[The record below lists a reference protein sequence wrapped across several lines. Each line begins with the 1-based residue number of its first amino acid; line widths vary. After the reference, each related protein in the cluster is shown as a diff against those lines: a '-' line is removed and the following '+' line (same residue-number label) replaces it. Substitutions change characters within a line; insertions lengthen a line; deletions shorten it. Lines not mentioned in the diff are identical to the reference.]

1 MRYYVRR
8 PGKIDIDESA
18 TGISSAK
25 KQKLS
30 GAEGKTAL
38 KSPPGGV
45 KKFFS
50 KTPLAKR
57 TLKQAMLMKNTTKAA
72 SSLKNKYNSLA
83 SSRRA
88 RLSKTVSAESDKS
101 ESENVVRS
109 ETDDDTPIG
118 DQLDSIFGKVDDSD
132 SKEEVEAEEV
142 KDESKD
148 TYSEDVV
155 IKTKPDPVHESDPD
169 EEIGTIILSKD
180 QLDTEE
186 KTEFTEMKEHVNKDV
201 TDSESIE
208 DSDVVKTDFPEH
220 TSPDKSVGDETQNS
234 VATVEQKVDSDGDTA
249 DCDILTGEIH
259 ESSTKSDESR
269 DSDTAVNSNVQ
280 TASKSKETEVL
291 DSAVD
296 GSVDGDKSYNT
307 ESDSDLAALRSFSIA
322 MNEVD
327 ENESPLV
334 GNADSTSKETNV
346 AADNDVTSE
355 NMELT
360 EESLNNNNSIIK
372 DSVEKE
378 KNSDTQDKEEE
389 TDKGNASPDTSQQS
403 ENREQSSKSEDDKKE
418 ERPRIPPATSGTP
431 KKNPFLENLVE
442 SCKAK
447 LGVSPEEL
455 VS

>member
-1 MRYYVRR
+1 MTIRCYVRR
-8 PGKIDIDESA
+8 PGKIDIDESS

-38 KSPPGGV
+38 KSPPGGL

-101 ESENVVRS
+101 ESETVVRS

-132 SKEEVEAEEV
+132 SKEEVETEKV

-169 EEIGTIILSKD
+169 EDIGGIILSKD
-180 QLDTEE
+180 QLDTGE
-186 KTEFTEMKEHVNKDV
+186 KTKTMEVSEDV
-201 TDSESIE
+201 KNDVQDSESIE
-208 DSDVVKTDFPEH
+208 DSDVVKADFPED
-220 TSPDKSVGDETQNS
+220 TSPDKSVGDEIQNN
-234 VATVEQKVDSDGDTA
+234 VEQKVDSDGDTA
-249 DCDILTGEIH
+249 DGDILTKEIH
-259 ESSTKSDESR
+259 DSSTKSDESR
-269 DSDTAVNSNVQ
+269 DSDTAINSNVQ

-291 DSAVD
+291 DSAID

-327 ENESPLV
+327 ENESSVV

-346 AADNDVTSE
+346 VADNDNTSE

-360 EESLNNNNSIIK
+360 EESLNNNNSIVK

-378 KNSDTQDKEEE
+378 KSSDTQDKEGE

-403 ENREQSSKSEDDKKE
+403 ENKEQSSKSEDDKKE
-418 ERPRIPPATSGTP
+418 ERPGIPPATSGTP